1 MEKIISSPETQ
12 ARGRLQQ
19 LARDKGSSLA
29 ELSRLLG
36 RNPAY
41 LQQYVSR
48 GSPRHL
54 DEPDLR
60 RIAEFLGISTR
71 AIGTR
76 RFDDTRQDTPMHS
89 RPSSAAAGRMNRFE
103 VANDDDY
110 RAIPRLPL
118 DASAGPGSVGSQEIS
133 YDAFRFSRK
142 WLREMGLEGAD
153 LSAIRVEGDSMEPL
167 LRSGDEIF
175 VDRNKRQGEGVF
187 VVRIGDALHVKQV
200 RASAPATITLVSA
213 NDAYPPLE
221 LPREEVEV
229 IGRVVWKGGR
239 V

>member
-1 MEKIISSPETQ
+1 MDNYSSDERH

-19 LARDKGSSLA
+19 VVRDKGATLSG
-29 ELSRLLG
+29 LSRLIG

-41 LQQYVSR
+41 LQQYVTR

-60 RIAEFLGISTR
+60 KIAEFLGVSPRLIDTR
-71 AIGTR
+71 L
-76 RFDDTRQDTPMHS
+76 FDDKADDVLDLG
-89 RPSSAAAGRMNRFE
+89 AAAM
-103 VANDDDY
+103 VADWID
-110 RAIPRLPL
+110 IPRLPL
-118 DASAGPGSVGSQEIS
+118 DASAGPGAMGAEEIS
-133 YDAFRFSRK
+133 YDHFRFTRR
-142 WLREMGLEGAD
+142 WLREMGLESAD
-153 LSAIRVEGDSMEPL
+153 LSAIRVEGDSMEPV

-175 VDRNKRQGEGVF
+175 VDRNKRGGDGIH

-200 RASAPATITLVSA
+200 QSIGPGRIKLVSA
-213 NDAYPPLE
+213 NEAYPPIE
-221 LPREEVEV
+221 LDLSDVEV

>member
-1 MEKIISSPETQ
+1 MESVSRDEQ
-12 ARGRLQQ
+12 HARGRLQD
-19 LARDKGSSLA
+19 LVRKNGTSLA
-29 ELSRLLG
+29 GLSRLIG

-41 LQQYVSR
+41 LQQYVTR

-60 RIAEFLGISTR
+60 KIAEFRGVSTR
-71 AIGTR
+71 VIETR
-76 RFDDTRQDTPMHS
+76 RFDDKRLVSPTQR
-89 RPSSAAAGRMNRFE
+89 RAALAEYAAAQSDDWFE
-103 VANDDDY
+103 V
-110 RAIPRLPL
+110 PRLSL
-118 DASAGPGSVGSQEIS
+118 DASAGPGAFSAEEIS
-133 YDAFRFSRK
+133 FDSFRFSRR

-153 LSAIRVEGDSMEPL
+153 LTAIRVEGDSMEPT

-175 VDRNKRQGEGVF
+175 VDRNKRSGEGIH

-200 RASAPATITLVSA
+200 QASAPGRIALISA
-213 NDAYPPLE
+213 NDSYAPIDLA
-221 LPREEVEV
+221 RDEVEV